1 MLNVNQA
8 ISPELLLAVAVF
20 GVILVAAL
28 LVQAYVSR
36 VRAARDA
43 RMMPSG
49 DDSGEF
55 FRPALPS
62 TGVFGRMDVAFEQAV
77 SRTGMEIS
85 PAGTLAFVAFCGV
98 TLAGIVHFWKDNLL
112 FTLGAAML
120 GMGIPL
126 LAVAFLQARYRRQ
139 IQEQLPDALYALARS
154 LRAGLGLEQAL
165 EAFAQQGNKPVSSE
179 IARAVSQLRLGLPI
193 TTALETVAVRVRL
206 LDFNVFVSTIALYR
220 QAGGNLALLLD
231 RLAESV
237 RERNLFR
244 GRFAAAT
251 AQGRAVAIIL
261 AAFGPLL
268 LLGYA
273 IWEPD
278 HVRAFFDHTTGWMIL
293 LGCLAMEAIG
303 AVWMWNLLK
312 VEY

>member
-1 MLNVNQA
+1 MFNINQP
-8 ISPELLLAVAVF
+8 ISPEVLLAVAVF
-20 GVILVAAL
+20 GVILVVAILA
-28 LVQAYVSR
+28 QAYLAR
-36 VRAARDA
+36 VKAAREA
-43 RMMPSG
+43 RMMPIG

-55 FRPALPS
+55 FRPSLPD

-98 TLAGIVHFWKDNLL
+98 TLAGVVHFWKDNLL
-112 FTLGAAML
+112 FTLGAAMV

-126 LAVAFLQARYRRQ
+126 LAIAYLQSRYRKQ
-139 IQEQLPDALYALARS
+139 IQEQIPDALYAIARS

-165 EAFAQQGNKPVSSE
+165 EAFAQQGNKPIASE
-179 IARAVSQLRLGLPI
+179 IGRAVGQLRVGLPI
-193 TTALETVAVRVRL
+193 TTALEAVAVRVKL

-220 QAGGNLALLLD
+220 QSGGNLALLMD

-261 AAFGPLL
+261 AAFGPML

-278 HVRAFFDHTTGWMIL
+278 HVRAFFNHSTGWIIL
-293 LGCLAMEAIG
+293 LGCLVLEAIG
-303 AVWMWNLLK
+303 AIWMWNLLK

>member
-1 MLNVNQA
+1 MINLNQTA
-8 ISPELLLAVAVF
+8 SPELLLAAAVF
-20 GVILVAAL
+20 GVILVVAL
-28 LVQAYVSR
+28 LSQAYLAR
-36 VRAARDA
+36 VRAAREA
-43 RMMPSG
+43 RMMPHG

-55 FRPALPS
+55 FRPTVPDS
-62 TGVFGRMDVAFEQAV
+62 GVFGKMDVAFEQAV
-77 SRTGMEIS
+77 SRTGLEIS

-98 TLAGIVHFWKDNLL
+98 ALAGVVHFWKDNLL
-112 FTLGAAML
+112 FTLGAL
-120 GMGIPL
+120 VVGMGLPL

-139 IQEQLPDALYALARS
+139 IQEQLPDALYAMARS

-165 EAFAQQGNKPVSSE
+165 EAFAQQGNKPIASE
-179 IARAVSQLRLGLPI
+179 VARAVGHLRLGMPV
-193 TTALETVAVRVRL
+193 TTALETVAVRVKL
-206 LDFNVFVSTIALYR
+206 LDFNVFVSTVALYR

-251 AQGRAVAIIL
+251 AQGRVVAIIL
-261 AAFGPLL
+261 ALFGPML

-278 HVRAFFDHTTGWMIL
+278 HVQAFFEHTTGWMIL
-293 LGCLAMEAIG
+293 LGCLALEAIG
-303 AVWMWNLLK
+303 AFWMWNLLK

>member
-1 MLNVNQA
+1 MNQL
-8 ISPELLLAVAVF
+8 SPELLLAAAVF
-20 GVILVAAL
+20 GVILVVAL
-28 LVQAYVSR
+28 LAQAYFAR
-36 VRAARDA
+36 VKAAREA
-43 RMMPSG
+43 RMQPFG

-55 FRPALPS
+55 FRPSLPDS
-62 TGVFGRMDVAFEQAV
+62 GTFGRMDVAFEQAV

-98 TLAGIVHFWKDNLL
+98 ALAGTVHFWKDNLL
-112 FTLGAAML
+112 LTLGAL
-120 GMGIPL
+120 LVGMVLPL
-126 LAVAFLQARYRRQ
+126 LVILYLQARYRKQ
-139 IQEQLPDALYALARS
+139 IQEQLPDALYAIARS

-165 EAFAQQGNKPVSSE
+165 EAFAQQGNKPISSE
-179 IARAVSQLRLGLPI
+179 IARAVGQLRLGLPI
-193 TTALETVAVRVRL
+193 TTALETVAVRVQL
-206 LDFNVFVSTIALYR
+206 LDFNVFVSTVALYR

-261 AAFGPLL
+261 ALFGPAL

-273 IWEPD
+273 IWEPE
-278 HVRAFFDHTTGWMIL
+278 HVQAFFSNTTGWMIL
-293 LGCLAMEAIG
+293 LGCLVLEAIG
-303 AVWMWNLLK
+303 ALWMWNLLK